1 MVSADRASH
10 TSPLRGKDFLMK
22 KMFALAALV
31 VAVSTVRADE
41 KTIVGIAA
49 GNKDFSTLV
58 DLVKKADLAETL
70 SGKGPFTVFAPTN
83 EAFGK
88 LDKATLEKVG
98 GDKELLKKVLLAH
111 TVVGKA
117 VMAGDVVKL
126 NGEKVNGF
134 TIKVADGKVSLSNSK
149 CKVNV
154 VKTDIKGSNGVIH
167 VIDGVMIPE

>member
-1 MVSADRASH
+1 
-10 TSPLRGKDFLMK
+10 MK

-31 VAVSTVRADE
+31 IAVSSVRAEDE

-58 DLVKKADLAETL
+58 DLVKKADLVDTL
-70 SGKGPFTVFAPTN
+70 NGKGPFTVFAPTN

-88 LDKATLEKVG
+88 LDKAVLEKVG

-111 TVVGKA
+111 TVVGKS
-117 VMAGDVVKL
+117 VMAADVVKL

-149 CKVNV
+149 CNVNV

-167 VIDGVMIPE
+167 VIDGVLIPE